1 MGGTS
6 CIFHDLAGYPAIP
19 SKGNRSP
26 MTKNVAAVRVPTPHE
41 TPDAS
46 NSVNGA
52 GFTLNLPNFEG
63 PFDLLLTLITRRK
76 LDITD
81 IALAEVTD
89 EFLEYLHAL
98 YSQGTERA
106 LDEASDFLVT
116 AATLLELKA
125 ARLLPQNH
133 EPLDQDVALLEARD
147 LLFAR
152 LLQYRAYREVAIFAD
167 RWREETQRFPRTV
180 ALEPVFVKALPELVF
195 KGGVEEFACIAAQA
209 FAPKPSTNLEPNPAD
224 VAEELNEH
232 LHGASTT
239 IAHEEQYIL
248 DALLAYK
255 PTVSSVTFSALV
267 HDAQGLDIAVVR
279 FLALL
284 ELYKE
289 GAVDVH
295 QDAPLADI
303 SVRATEYARAF
314 VPAEPAV
321 SAHDTGQGYS
331 PEHRDSPDDLT
342 FSESVKNAG
351 EETA

>member
-1 MGGTS
+1 M
-6 CIFHDLAGYPAIP
+6 
-19 SKGNRSP
+19 
-26 MTKNVAAVRVPTPHE
+26 
-41 TPDAS
+41 
-46 NSVNGA
+46 
-52 GFTLNLPNFEG
+52 
-63 PFDLLLTLITRRK
+63 
-76 LDITD
+76 
-81 IALAEVTD
+81 
-89 EFLEYLHAL
+89 
-98 YSQGTERA
+98 
-106 LDEASDFLVT
+106 VT

-152 LLQYRAYREVAIFAD
+152 LLQYRAYREVAAIFAD

-195 KGGVEEFACIAAQA
+195 KGGVEEFARIAAQA

-248 DALLAYK
+248 DALLACK

-295 QDAPLADI
+295 QDAPLAEI

-342 FSESVKNAG
+342 FSENVKNAG

>member
-1 MGGTS
+1 M
-6 CIFHDLAGYPAIP
+6 
-19 SKGNRSP
+19 
-26 MTKNVAAVRVPTPHE
+26 
-41 TPDAS
+41 
-46 NSVNGA
+46 
-52 GFTLNLPNFEG
+52 
-63 PFDLLLTLITRRK
+63 
-76 LDITD
+76 
-81 IALAEVTD
+81 
-89 EFLEYLHAL
+89 
-98 YSQGTERA
+98 
-106 LDEASDFLVT
+106 
-116 AATLLELKA
+116 
-125 ARLLPQNH
+125 
-133 EPLDQDVALLEARD
+133 
-147 LLFAR
+147 
-152 LLQYRAYREVAIFAD
+152 
-167 RWREETQRFPRTV
+167 

-195 KGGVEEFACIAAQA
+195 KGGVEEFARIAAQA

-248 DALLAYK
+248 DALLACK
-255 PTVSSVTFSALV
+255 PTVLSVTFSALV

-321 SAHDTGQGYS
+321 SAHDTRQGYS
-331 PEHRDSPDDLT
+331 PEHRDSADDLT